1 MDEDEIFQLI
11 KNCKH
16 LQFNFVGVYAAD
28 NFPPKLNSNKFM
40 IVNTSNS
47 NSIGLH
53 WTFIGKKQN
62 DVYFVDPLGFSLKN
76 YPNIL
81 SRLLNIMTEE
91 IFDASIS
98 LQNKNSELCGLYCI
112 YIAHYFNNDKI
123 LNMPIIDDLRLLQ
136 FVKHMI

>member
-1 MDEDEIFQLI
+1 
-11 KNCKH
+11 
-16 LQFNFVGVYAAD
+16 
-28 NFPPKLNSNKFM
+28 M

-76 YPNIL
+76 YPNIM

-123 LNMPIIDDLRLLQ
+123 LNIPIIDDLRLLQ